1 MNVILNTEEA
11 HVVMTLVTSQVLD
24 HVADLSEGGREK
36 VRAWRRDR
44 DLGKTALDEFT
55 EALNTAVGNYIDENT
70 RRMMRTRGK
79 LKVREV

>member
-24 HVADLSEGGREK
+24 HVGDLSEAGREK
-36 VRAWRRDR
+36 VRAWRRER
-44 DLGKTALDEFT
+44 DLGNPDLDEFT
-55 EALNTAVGNYIDENT
+55 EALNAAVGNYIDEST

-79 LKVREV
+79 VKVER